1 MYAAFFTASAR
12 HASCKHRRLA
22 ILATPRS
29 RKREHAKNDFPASF
43 PSFCDQDRKR
53 RGCLAVQALWRGH
66 RERRRWRPIF
76 RLRVRH
82 GRRSC
87 LRPCFSSWSKLT
99 RVHKR
104 VRRRFDE
111 LQGRWT
117 RSCFE
122 AWAGWTAH
130 QAAEK
135 LRKLE
140 RAGKT
145 LRSIAAYRSFRSWQV
160 YTRGAR
166 RARTLFARAVG
177 GATLGAWI
185 RYTAESKK
193 NRQRGDHAVTV
204 QRHVRGYLVG
214 SWCTSE
220 LCVHHHIVNIEGRVH
235 KRSCSAGASGPSMF
249 VELTWS

>member
-1 MYAAFFTASAR
+1 M
-12 HASCKHRRLA
+12 
-22 ILATPRS
+22 
-29 RKREHAKNDFPASF
+29 
-43 PSFCDQDRKR
+43 
-53 RGCLAVQALWRGH
+53 QALWRGH
-66 RERRRWRPIF
+66 RVRRRWRPIV
-76 RLRVRH
+76 RLRLRH

-130 QAAEK
+130 QAAER
-135 LRKLE
+135 LGKLE

-145 LRSIAAYRSFRSWQV
+145 LRNIAAYRSFRSWQV

-177 GATLGAWI
+177 GPTLDAWI

-193 NRQRGDHAVTV
+193 DRQRGDHAVTV
-204 QRHVRGYLVG
+204 QRHARGYLVG
-214 SWCTSE
+214 FLVHERAMCSPRTS
-220 LCVHHHIVNIEGRVH
+220 
-235 KRSCSAGASGPSMF
+235 
-249 VELTWS
+249 